1 MIFLISQPQ
10 RPTPGHSPQDSAHHA
25 AKGRGWGC
33 PRRGWGAAAGWLVL
47 LYLLLPAL
55 ASAQEASVYFF
66 PNVSHP
72 PTVYPGPATDAWQ
85 IPQITELNREPARAT
100 AYSFPT
106 EKDALT
112 GDRRQTPRLLSLNGN
127 WDFNFALKP
136 ADAPKDFYKSRV
148 QNWQQLAVP
157 ANWEMNGYDKPI
169 YKSAKYPFRPV
180 DPPYVPQDYNGV
192 GSYQRTF
199 TVPAGWQNLNVT
211 LHFGGVSSAF
221 KVWVNGR
228 FLGYGEDSCLPSEF
242 NVTPYLQSGENVVSV
257 QVMRWSDGSYLEDQ
271 DHWRLSGIYRE
282 VLLLAEPKLRI
293 ADFHYQ
299 AKLDKDYKDAVLSIR
314 PRLEN
319 LTGSN
324 DLSGYEL
331 SAQLYDAQGAA
342 VLAQPMQRPADAIL
356 NEPYPRLDNAKFGL
370 LETTVRHP
378 LKWSDEAPN
387 LYTLVLTLRDKTGA
401 VLEAKSC
408 RVGFRSIEFSKE
420 NGKLLLNGKLTY
432 LYGVNRHDHHPT
444 KGMAVSRDDIRADVQ
459 TLKQFNFNCIR
470 TSHYPND
477 PYFYDLCDEYGILVI
492 DEANLETHGLGSKLS
507 NDPAWTAAYVAR
519 STRMALRDK
528 NHPSIIF
535 WSLGNES
542 GRGPNH
548 AAMAAWLHD
557 FDITRPIHYEP
568 AQGDPHLPG
577 YIDPSDPRYPKNHAY
592 RVQVPRDQAY
602 VDVVSRMYP
611 GLFTAG
617 LLAGQDNGDQ
627 RPIFFCEY
635 AHSMGNATGNMKEFW
650 DTWRA
655 TKRVI
660 GGCIWE
666 FKDQGLLKH
675 DSTGAAYYAYGGDFQ
690 EKYYD
695 DFTIKGIVA
704 SDGKP
709 RAAIY
714 ECKRVYQPAECTLLD
729 ANQGLIK
736 VENRHA
742 SQSLRDYAVALTVR
756 EDGRVV
762 STRPLPRLPL
772 AAGRDTVI
780 SLRPYLP
787 ARKAGA
793 EYLATISFTL
803 PQATAWAAQGHE
815 VASNQFALSS
825 LAAPTKPA
833 NAAPAVAVRAEA
845 GAYVLSGKG
854 FRVSI
859 DRATGA
865 LTSYRQGGT
874 EQLAA
879 PLLPHFTRPLT
890 DNDRRGWKANKVLK
904 EWFGAEPKLQSLT
917 LQANPNQPSLTSTY
931 SLIEGRATVRVTY
944 TLRGDGALRVAY
956 ALTPAAGLPHLPKV
970 GMQCGIRRAYDQ
982 LSYYGRGPWENYVDR
997 RYAADAGVYTQSIS
1011 EFADSY
1017 VVPQEY
1023 ANRTDVR
1030 WLRLS
1035 DRQNHGLL
1043 VVADSLL
1050 SLSAW
1055 PYTEQNI
1062 QQARHTNKLK
1072 DAGFLTLNIDL
1083 AQMGVG
1089 GNTSWDAQAAPLEQY
1104 QLPAKPYSYSFYL
1117 LPVTGKPDVSA
1128 LARSVRFNNQPES
1141 DGHAERREAS
1151 GVAH

>member
-1 MIFLISQPQ
+1 MSRLYIVLVGFFLALN
-10 RPTPGHSPQDSAHHA
+10 AH
-25 AKGRGWGC
+25 
-33 PRRGWGAAAGWLVL
+33 
-47 LYLLLPAL
+47 
-55 ASAQEASVYFF
+55 AQEASVYFF
-66 PNVSHP
+66 PGVSNP
-72 PTVYPGPATDAWQ
+72 PKIYAGPVGDAWE
-85 IPQITELNREPARAT
+85 IPQITELNRDKSRAT

-106 EKDALT
+106 EKDALL
-112 GDRRQTPRLLSLNGN
+112 GDRTKTPRLLSLNGL
-127 WDFNFALKP
+127 WDFNFAIKP

-148 QNWQQLAVP
+148 HGWKQLAVP
-157 ANWEMNGYDKPI
+157 SNWEMNGYDLPI

-180 DPPYVPQDYNGV
+180 NPPFVPQDYNGV

-199 TVPAGWQNLNVT
+199 SVPAGWQSQNIT

-221 KVWVNGR
+221 KVWVNGK

-271 DHWRLSGIYRE
+271 DHWRLSGIFRE

-293 ADFHYQ
+293 ADFHWQ
-299 AKLDKDYKDAVLSIR
+299 AKLDKQYRDAVLSIR

-319 LTGSN
+319 LTGNN
-324 DLSGYEL
+324 DISGYQVR
-331 SAQLYDAQGAA
+331 AQLFDKTGAA
-342 VLAQPMQRPADAIL
+342 VLPQPLQRTAESII

-370 LETTVRHP
+370 LETTVRNP
-378 LKWSDEAPN
+378 LKWSDEVPN
-387 LYTLVLTLRDKTGA
+387 LYTLVLTLTDKTGA

-408 RVGFRSIEFSKE
+408 KVGFRSIEFSKD
-420 NGKLLLNGKLTY
+420 NGKLLINGKLTY

-444 KGMAVSRDDIRADVQ
+444 KGMAVSRDDIRQDVR

-507 NDPAWTAAYVAR
+507 NAPAWTTAYQER
-519 STRMALRDK
+519 SMRMALRDK

-568 AQGDPHLPG
+568 AMGDPHLDG
-577 YIDPSDPRYPKNHAY
+577 YIDPNDPNYPKNHAY
-592 RVQVPRDQAY
+592 RIQVPRDQAY
-602 VDVVSRMYP
+602 VDMVSRMYP
-611 GLFTAG
+611 GLFTAE
-617 LLAGQDNGDQ
+617 LLANQQNGDT

-650 DTWRA
+650 DIWRS
-655 TKRVI
+655 TKRII

-666 FKDQGLLKH
+666 FKDQGLLKK
-675 DSTGAAYYAYGGDFQ
+675 DSTGTAFYAYGGDFQ

-704 SDGKP
+704 SDGRP
-709 RAAIY
+709 HAAIY
-714 ECKRVYQPAECTLLD
+714 ECKRVYQPAECTLTD
-729 ANQGLIK
+729 AGRGLIK

-742 SQSLRDYAVALTVR
+742 SKSLADYAVALVVR
-756 EDGRVV
+756 ENGRVI
-762 STRPLPRLPL
+762 STKPLPRLRL

-780 SLRPYLP
+780 SLKPYLP
-787 ARKAGA
+787 KRKAGA

-803 PQATAWAAQGHE
+803 PQAAAWADQGHE
-815 VASNQFALSS
+815 VASNQFALTG
-825 LAAPTKPA
+825 LAEAPRSAKTY
-833 NAAPAVAVRAEA
+833 PAVAIRDEA
-845 GAYVLSGKG
+845 AAYVLSGKD
-854 FRVSI
+854 FQVTI
-859 DRATGA
+859 DKTSGA
-865 LTSYRQGGT
+865 LTSYRQGNI

-890 DNDRRGWKANKVLK
+890 DNDRRGWKADKKLK
-904 EWFGAEPKLQSLT
+904 EWFTAAPKLQSLT
-917 LQANPNQPSLTSTY
+917 LDKSQPSRPSLTSTY
-931 SLIEGRATVRVTY
+931 SLIDDKTTVRVTY
-944 TLRGDGALRVAY
+944 TLNGDGTLRVAY
-956 ALTPAAGLPHLPKV
+956 DLTPAAGLPNIPRV
-970 GMQCGIRRAYDQ
+970 GMQMGIRHTDTQ
-982 LSYYGRGPWENYVDR
+982 ISYYGRGPMENYIDR
-997 RYAADAGVYTQSIS
+997 RYGFDAGIYTQPLS

-1017 VVPQEY
+1017 VVPMEY

-1030 WLRLS
+1030 WMQLA
-1035 DRQNHGLL
+1035 DQQNTGLL

-1050 SLSAW
+1050 SMSAW

-1062 QQARHTNKLK
+1062 QTARHTIKLK
-1072 DAGFLTLNIDL
+1072 DAGFITLNIDL

-1089 GNTSWDAQAAPLEQY
+1089 GNTSWDAQAAPIDKY

-1117 LPVTGKPDVSA
+1117 LPVSGKQDVSK
-1128 LARSVRFNNQPES
+1128 LAQSIRFDSQFKPER
-1141 DGHAERREAS
+1141 HAERSEAS
-1151 GVAH
+1151 RVLK